1 MERIKLNLIPSGVAP
16 VIHVSQYDEGRE
28 FACDL
33 FEGANIYTL
42 DGTETL
48 TVQVRKPDGHLVTE
62 SVTNTSDSY
71 IVVTTTEQ
79 MCAVHGTN
87 LANLKI
93 EKGSIEIASL
103 NFLMEVERD
112 PLENGDPSES
122 FVDNLNTQIYNAVA
136 DQYDSNNVIFDNSPT
151 AGHNQPYTVTSDGIK
166 STIDNLELDDLH
178 DVTISGAVSGEAL
191 TWDGSKWVNGT
202 VSTVGS
208 IDDLNDV
215 DTTGKVDNSSLVY
228 NSNDSEWQAKKL
240 TVTLTQAEYDQLKL
254 DGDLVEGTNYVITD
268 GQNVTCDLGDL
279 DDITITSASNGDVL
293 AYNNG
298 AWVNS
303 GCLEFQKGDTFNL
316 ENIWCCG
323 FQGNSS
329 TRAFYIPLPKEYSSS
344 LTVSVTAVVSAYTF
358 SGASETWNNNTLSSL
373 GTVSYLKARNGV
385 VVLVALTTPA
395 STTQYTPLTVR
406 IASGTLTF
414 S

>member
-16 VIHVSQYDEGRE
+16 VVHVSQYDEGRE

-33 FEGANIYTL
+33 FEGANVYTL

-93 EKGSIEIASL
+93 EKGSVEIASL

-136 DQYDSNNVIFDNSPT
+136 DQYDSNNVIFDNAPT

-254 DGDLVEGTNYVITD
+254 DGDLVEGTNYTITD

-279 DDITITSASNGDVL
+279 DDVSISGSPSGKVL
-293 AYNNG
+293 YNNG
-298 AWVNS
+298 VNWIDEQFTKT
-303 GCLEFQKGDTFNL
+303 L
-316 ENIWCCG
+316 NI
-323 FQGNSS
+323 
-329 TRAFYIPLPKEYSSS
+329 
-344 LTVSVTAVVSAYTF
+344 TVSNGYTINTYSGGRVGGLVGFSLSAKKTGNWTTGWHTIGVIAEKPSQTVYVPLVNGTNGGAVGMAVIYDNTGNINIYT
-358 SGASETWNNNTLSSL
+358 
-373 GTVSYLKARNGV
+373 
-385 VVLVALTTPA
+385 
-395 STTQYTPLTVR
+395 
-406 IASGTLTF
+406 TLTGDIILGF
-414 S
+414 TVNYVTS